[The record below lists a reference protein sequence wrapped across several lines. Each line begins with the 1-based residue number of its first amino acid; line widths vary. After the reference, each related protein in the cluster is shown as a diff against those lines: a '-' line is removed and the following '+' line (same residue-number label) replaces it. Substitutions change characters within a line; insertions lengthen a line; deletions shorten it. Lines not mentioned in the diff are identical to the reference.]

1 MSEQQSRTADTN
13 VARRSML
20 KQLAVG
26 SVALG
31 VAGPSMLLSGCAA
44 SGSNAGTAGTSTVAA
59 NAATAEQ
66 DSASS
71 ALKGRVRHSVAS
83 WTYSHLSIEE
93 LCQLVKSLGFSAIDL
108 VGPKDW
114 PTLKKY
120 GIDCSM
126 CNGAE
131 INLVDGWCNPQFHSE
146 LIKRYRA
153 HIDLVADA
161 GYTNLICFSG
171 NARGMDRET
180 ALSHAVTGLTQIL
193 PQAEQ
198 RGVVLQME
206 LFNSKVD
213 HPDYLAD
220 SSRFGIELCKRL
232 KSNNFRLLYDIY
244 HMQIMEGDIIRTIQD
259 SHQYFGHYHTAGVPG
274 RHEIDETQELYYPA
288 IARAIV
294 ATGFNGYLAQE
305 FLPTP
310 ATPQGKARSL
320 AEAIRICDV

>member
-1 MSEQQSRTADTN
+1 MSDLHHSQTADLGLT
-13 VARRSML
+13 RRHML
-20 KQLAVG
+20 KQLAAG

-31 VAGPSMLLSGCAA
+31 VAGPSLLLTGCAA
-44 SGSNAGTAGTSTVAA
+44 TASQATANSAA
-59 NAATAEQ
+59 NAATDEPSGAVP
-66 DSASS
+66 
-71 ALKGRVRHSVAS
+71 ALNGRVRHAVAS
-83 WTYSHLSIEE
+83 WTYAHLSIEE

-131 INLVDGWCNPQFHSE
+131 INLVDGWCNPQFHAE

-180 ALSHAVTGLTQIL
+180 ALQHAVAGLSQIL

-220 SSRFGIELCKRL
+220 SSGFGIELCKRL
-232 KSNNFRLLYDIY
+232 KSNHFKLLYDIY

-259 SHQYFGHYHTAGVPG
+259 NHQYFGHYHTAGVPG

-288 IARAIV
+288 IAKAIV
-294 ATGFNGYLAQE
+294 ATGFKGYLAQE
-305 FLPTP
+305 FIPTP
-310 ATPQGKARSL
+310 ATPEGKVQSL
-320 AEAIRICDV
+320 ADAIRICDV